1 MITYDHQEMERI
13 DARNNLEEY
22 VYDMRDKLGE
32 DGQLS
37 SYVVPKDRESLIEE
51 LNGME
56 NWLYEEGEDCDKQA
70 YRGKL
75 SSLQEKID
83 PIKAR
88 SIEYEQHGGAL
99 NELSAALQLARKAVN
114 EFRAGDVKYDHLT
127 ETEILNISE
136 TADKVNKWLDDARSK
151 CVAAPKTS
159 DPTVKV
165 ADIRMEYQTLTTC
178 VNCVLNRPKPKP
190 QTPPTPTPAE
200 TTTEGSAEPPPTKPE
215 EKHMDVD

>member
-37 SYVVPKDRESLIEE
+37 NFVVAKDRESLIEE

-70 YRGKL
+70 YREKL
-75 SSLQEKID
+75 TSLQKQID

-88 SIEYEQHGGAL
+88 SIEYEQQPGAL

-190 QTPPTPTPAE
+190 PTPPTPTPAE
-200 TTTEGSAEPPPTKPE
+200 STTEGAETTPPPKPE